1 MDMLLIGYVC
11 WVTRGKL
18 LRNFE
23 FSCEFVQGVKDAY
36 GQVVSGSCFVLSL
49 WFDYCYWIYINTK
62 FDDTRTLAHIGQ
74 FLLPAFFILC
84 LRYKLLSEAGVFRTA
99 HLYKYSAAPTIS
111 ILFVNVL
118 TVCYFKIV
126 VAYLLCCLCCFI

>member
-1 MDMLLIGYVC
+1 M
-11 WVTRGKL
+11 T
-18 LRNFE
+18 
-23 FSCEFVQGVKDAY
+23 
-36 GQVVSGSCFVLSL
+36 
-49 WFDYCYWIYINTK
+49 TK

-84 LRYKLLSEAGVFRTA
+84 LRYKLLSEAGVLRTA
-99 HLYKYSAAPTIS
+99 HLYKDTAAPTIS

-118 TVCYFKIV
+118 TVCYFKIL